1 MFDGTLGTK
10 MRSECT
16 FLIASTDALFE
27 KKTHQYLRQLKTGNF
42 SSMHIQEKRT
52 FKISNLLPKFEFTV
66 FNFSQSTYQFCL
78 HFLN

>member
-27 KKTHQYLRQLKTGNF
+27 KKTHQYLRLNSKIAIFHQCTSLKNE
-42 SSMHIQEKRT
+42 HLR
-52 FKISNLLPKFEFTV
+52 
-66 FNFSQSTYQFCL
+66 
-78 HFLN
+78 